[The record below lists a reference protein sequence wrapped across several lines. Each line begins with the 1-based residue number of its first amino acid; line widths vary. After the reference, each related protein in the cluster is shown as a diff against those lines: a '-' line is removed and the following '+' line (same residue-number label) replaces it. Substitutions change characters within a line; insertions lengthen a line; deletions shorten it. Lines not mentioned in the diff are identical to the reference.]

1 MSAKVR
7 VLMVC
12 TGNICRSPTAEG
24 VLRRK
29 LTDAGLQDAVH
40 VESAGTVEHHAGSP
54 PDLRAQQ
61 SAQRRGYDLSRQRA
75 RHLRAADFERFDLL
89 VAMDTEHVER
99 MTDLAPPPFADRIR
113 LLMDFSP
120 ARRRG
125 MGVPDPYYGAP
136 AGFERV
142 LDLIEEACD
151 GLVNELRTRVARA
164 S

>member
-1 MSAKVR
+1 VSASFR

-29 LTDAGLQDAVH
+29 LVGAGLDRLVQVQ
-40 VESAGTVEHHAGSP
+40 SAGTVDYHAGSP

-61 SAQRRGYDLSRQRA
+61 VASRRGYDLSRQRA
-75 RHLRAADFERFDLL
+75 RKLRADDFERFDLL
-89 VAMDTEHVER
+89 LGMEAEHVER
-99 MTDLAPPPFADRIR
+99 MVELCPGSLSGRIR
-113 LLMDFSP
+113 LLMDYSP
-120 ARRRG
+120 RRPRG
-125 MGVPDPYYGAP
+125 AEVPDPYYGAP

-151 GLVNELRTRVARA
+151 GLVKDLQARLVPPA
-164 S
+164 

>member
-29 LTDAGLQDAVH
+29 LVDAGLQDAVH
-40 VESAGTVEHHAGSP
+40 VESAGTVEYHAGSP

-75 RHLRAADFERFDLL
+75 RHLRA
-89 VAMDTEHVER
+89 
-99 MTDLAPPPFADRIR
+99 
-113 LLMDFSP
+113 
-120 ARRRG
+120 G
-125 MGVPDPYYGAP
+125 
-136 AGFERV
+136 
-142 LDLIEEACD
+142 
-151 GLVNELRTRVARA
+151 
-164 S
+164 